1 MVLCDLAQSADATSN
16 IDPTAWLAIAVL
28 ALCAVLFGLWVRI
41 LLLKNKQLQR
51 ELLDAHQTALSDPL
65 TGLLNRR
72 AWSRFLDEL
81 AIQATHNPQSTQN
94 LWMIILDIDRFKQVN
109 DQFSHRIGDEA
120 LTEFSMRLRQA
131 FPSAHLSRI
140 GGEEFSIIMRS
151 NRDQVINDL
160 KRFLETTD
168 QRPLELPSHSVHVTC
183 SAGAAP
189 CSPDSLS
196 QDWFQRA
203 DLAMYQAKELGG
215 NQAVILASR

>member
-16 IDPTAWLAIAVL
+16 IDPTVWLAIAVL
-28 ALCAVLFGLWVRI
+28 ALCAIFFGLWVRI
-41 LLLKNKQLQR
+41 LLLKNKQLQC

-81 AIQATHNPQSTQN
+81 AIQATHNPQSTRN

-120 LTEFSMRLRQA
+120 LSEFSMRLRQS

-140 GGEEFSIIMRS
+140 GGEEFSIIMRA
-151 NRDQVINDL
+151 NREQVTNDL
-160 KRFLETTD
+160 MRFLETTD
-168 QRPLELPSHSVHVTC
+168 QRPLELPSHSVHLTC
-183 SAGAAP
+183 SAGAAL
-189 CSPDSLS
+189 CLPDSLA

-203 DLAMYQAKELGG
+203 DLAMYKAKELGG